1 MESLIPYGSN
11 AQLRCSNPSNT
22 FFFRLSWLARD
33 YIFYWHET
41 TFFYWHA
48 TAFFYWHATT
58 FFYWHET
65 TFFFIGHGVTDEC
78 TWTDIDVLVT
88 SVRHRLPQLHPS
100 PSPVQ
105 ASALAVQECLVV
117 GRRELSRCRCGRVSS
132 QTMWSATGTHSI
144 RTWNRWFYVGQTLNY
159 GVVIRLIP
167 FYFKKFN
174 QTRCDECTR
183 TDISL
188 YVLLVS
194 VVTGSDG
201 E

>member
-1 MESLIPYGSN
+1 MLSYGVVIRRIPFFLGSH
-11 AQLRCSNPSNT
+11 
-22 FFFRLSWLARD
+22 D
-33 YIFYWHET
+33 WHET
-41 TFFYWHA
+41 TFFIGTRLH
-48 TAFFYWHATT
+48 FFIGTRLH
-58 FFYWHET
+58 FFIGT
-65 TFFFIGHGVTDEC
+65 RLLFFFIGHGVTDEC

-117 GRRELSRCRCGRVSS
+117 GRRELSRCRCGRVSA

>member
-1 MESLIPYGSN
+1 MIG
-11 AQLRCSNPSNT
+11 T
-22 FFFRLSWLARD
+22 RL
-33 YIFYWHET
+33 H
-41 TFFYWHA
+41 FFYWHA

-65 TFFFIGHGVTDEC
+65 TFFFYRTRCDRRMHVNRYRCTCDE
-78 TWTDIDVLVT
+78 
-88 SVRHRLPQLHPS
+88 RQA
-100 PSPVQ
+100 Q
-105 ASALAVQECLVV
+105 ASSIASESLPSASQCTAVQECLVV

-144 RTWNRWFYVGQTLNY
+144 RTWNRWFYVGQTLNN

-194 VVTGSDG
+194 AVTGSDG